1 MSSGIAQSS
10 TKDDYN
16 PDEDYEV
23 VHETRLRRVILFF
36 SRIQQMKKIW
46 IKMSN
51 S

>member
-23 VHETRLRRVILFF
+23 VQNLTV
-36 SRIQQMKKIW
+36 QG
-46 IKMSN
+46 
-51 S
+51 